1 MSNKNAFMKEL
12 IQKYSEDEK
21 GGSATAEQIQ

>member
-1 MSNKNAFMKEL
+1 MSNENAFMKEL

-21 GGSATAEQIQ
+21 GGPTTAEQI